1 MILGLIEYEEN
12 TVTEASLQMITFA
25 QKIVGSSGDELV
37 ALLIGGE
44 DTAALTGELGR
55 YGISRV
61 IRAGHEQLSDY
72 APVAWAKIVSQVM
85 ADCSPQMVLA
95 AGTDRGNEVMA
106 HLAAMSDL
114 PMASNCSAVSPGDP
128 FQITRLRWGGSL
140 LEEAVL
146 NGESKLLTVALDAVE
161 AEEVSA
167 PAEPAVQTF
176 EPTLTEKDLRVR
188 IIRREAE
195 VVEGITLKNA
205 PVVVGGGRGVGS
217 QEAYSLLEE
226 LAEELGGA
234 VGCSRVATNN
244 GWRPHSD
251 QVGLTG
257 TRISPTL
264 YIACGISGA
273 IQHLV
278 GCKGANKVMV
288 INKDP
293 EAAFFGKAD
302 YGVLGDLHEVI
313 PAIVEE
319 LKKQSA

>member
-1 MILGLIEYEEN
+1 MILAVVEYEQN

-25 QKIVGSSGDELV
+25 RSIAGNNGDELV

-44 DTAALTGELGR
+44 DTEALAGQLGKYGVQKVVHAA
-55 YGISRV
+55 
-61 IRAGHEQLSDY
+61 HEQLNDY
-72 APVAWAKIVSQVM
+72 APVAWARIISQVITES
-85 ADCSPQMVLA
+85 SPQMVMA
-95 AGTDRGNEVMA
+95 ASTDRGNEIMA

-128 FQITRLRWGGSL
+128 FQITRLRWGSSL

-146 NGESKLLTVALDAVE
+146 KNGCKLLTVALDVVE
-161 AEEVSA
+161 AEEVSTPVETA
-167 PAEPAVQTF
+167 LQNF
-176 EPTLTEKDLRVR
+176 EPVLTDKDLRVR
-188 IIRREAE
+188 LVRREAD
-195 VVEGITLKNA
+195 VTEGVTLKNA
-205 PVVVGGGRGVGS
+205 NVVVGGGRGVGS
-217 QEAYSLLEE
+217 PEAYSLLEE
-226 LAEELGGA
+226 LAGLLNGA

-278 GCKGANKVMV
+278 GCKGAGKVMV

-302 YGVLGDLHEVI
+302 FGVLGDLHEILPAVI
-313 PAIVEE
+313 EQ
-319 LKKQSA
+319 LKQQRT